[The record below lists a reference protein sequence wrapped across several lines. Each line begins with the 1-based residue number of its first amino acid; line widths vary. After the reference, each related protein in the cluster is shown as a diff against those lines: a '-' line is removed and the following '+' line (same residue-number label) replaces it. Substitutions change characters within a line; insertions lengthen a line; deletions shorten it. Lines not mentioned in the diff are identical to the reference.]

1 MQIITQNLVKSLFDY
16 ENGFLYWKINKGPI
30 KAGTKAGSLRKDNRT
45 DISINRKLYLAHRL
59 IFLYHHGY
67 LPIEVDHIDT
77 LSNCIE
83 NLRPATHSQNGKNRK
98 TPKNNTS
105 GVKGVSWHK
114 RSKKWVVS
122 IGVNWKRK
130 ALGYFDD
137 LDLAELVSIEARN
150 KYHGEFANHG

>member
-1 MQIITQNLVKSLFDY
+1 MLYKNPRRLQKSD
-16 ENGFLYWKINKGPI
+16 
-30 KAGTKAGSLRKDNRT
+30 TK
-45 DISINRKLYLAHRL
+45 
-59 IFLYHHGY
+59 
-67 LPIEVDHIDT
+67 
-77 LSNCIE
+77 
-83 NLRPATHSQNGKNRK
+83 NGKNRK

-150 KYHGEFANHG
+150 KYHGEFANHGQY